1 MVRQARV
8 SLMVEV
14 GMISILRK
22 IDQCGPVV
30 LITRECW
37 VFYPYPSL
45 WHLRRLGICVQSS
58 LHLYKNEVNQHF
70 ECDAAIRFAESR
82 LSQ

>member
-8 SLMVEV
+8 LLIVEV
-14 GMISILRK
+14 STISILGK
-22 IDQCGPVV
+22 IDQCGLVV
-30 LITRECW
+30 VIAREYW
-37 VFYPYPSL
+37 VINPYPSL

-70 ECDAAIRFAESR
+70 EWEAAIRFARS
-82 LSQ
+82 